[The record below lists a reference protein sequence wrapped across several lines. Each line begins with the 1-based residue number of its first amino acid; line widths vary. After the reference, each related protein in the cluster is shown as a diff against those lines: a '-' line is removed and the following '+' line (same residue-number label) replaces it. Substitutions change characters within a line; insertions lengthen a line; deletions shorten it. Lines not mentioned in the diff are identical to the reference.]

1 VDGFDAD
8 VLVYAAMAGHPLG
21 RRIRALF
28 DEVPTDIAGVGSV
41 LLIPELLSKPVRAG
55 STSDVAVLGSLLGR
69 LDLRP
74 VDHSTAELAAA
85 LGASYRL
92 RAADAVHL
100 ATAVAAGADRFM
112 TNNRKDFAQSIAEI
126 DITYPTDLPDVQT

>member
-55 STSDVAVLGSLLGR
+55 STSDVAVLASLLGR

-92 RAADAVHL
+92 RVADVVHL
-100 ATAVAAGADRFM
+100 ATAVAAGADRFV

-126 DITYPTDLPDVQT
+126 DITYPTDLPDVLT